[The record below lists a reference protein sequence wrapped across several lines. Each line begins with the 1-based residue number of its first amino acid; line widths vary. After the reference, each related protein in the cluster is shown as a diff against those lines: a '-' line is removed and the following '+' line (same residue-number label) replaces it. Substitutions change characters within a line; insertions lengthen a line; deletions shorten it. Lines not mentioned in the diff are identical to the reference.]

1 MKFSQWMS
9 QALVHIGRILIT
21 LLILSIFLGIVYL
34 GIGNLT
40 SRAHLSKAATPD
52 IVEEEIEAPKG
63 KEISLEGDVNVKT
76 VADTLLAQGIIKHK
90 ASFIQVATEM
100 GVYNYFGPGDFTIPQ
115 DATVKEMIHIL
126 TKDKLASL
134 QDISVTLPSNVT
146 NEQVA
151 DILLAQDLIASKP
164 AFVQRVKA
172 LGVQGQFKPGTH
184 KISCPIKVD
193 DLIKTLC
200 QEVDQ

>member
-40 SRAHLSKAATPD
+40 SRAHLSKATTPAL
-52 IVEEEIEAPKG
+52 EEEIEAPKG

-76 VADTLLAQGIIKHK
+76 VADTLLAQGIIKDK

-184 KISCPIKVD
+184 KISAPIKVD

-200 QEVDQ
+200 QEVEQ